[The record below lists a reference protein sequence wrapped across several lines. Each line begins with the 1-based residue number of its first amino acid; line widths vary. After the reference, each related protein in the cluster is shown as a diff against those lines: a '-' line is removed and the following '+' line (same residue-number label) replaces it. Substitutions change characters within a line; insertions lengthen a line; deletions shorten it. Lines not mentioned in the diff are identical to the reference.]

1 MFFAISIPPPTLIQV
16 TDHCAVD
23 LDQLAIE
30 TQLAKQTDESFEAA
44 RKIYNEGG
52 YSKSYAQVS
61 LTTPLSLQITKGDS
75 IMGRNADGGEVSG

>member
-1 MFFAISIPPPTLIQV
+1 MFFVISIPTTLLQV

-52 YSKSYAQVS
+52 NSKS
-61 LTTPLSLQITKGDS
+61 
-75 IMGRNADGGEVSG
+75 